1 MTQDNLGIGSFSTPP
16 IEGRKKRNED
26 LDKAFNE
33 YKRQHD
39 SLLQDYNKKLIG
51 NDEFDNRFAEV
62 RTIYTDTI
70 EAIWASDG
78 YKWPS
83 S

>member
-39 SLLQDYNKKLIG
+39 SLLQDYNKRLIG
-51 NDEFDNRFAEV
+51 NNEFDNRFAEV

-70 EAIWASDG
+70 EEIWASDG